1 MWVRLAISRVE
12 GWCDSLLRCAITYFC
27 RHARSCAPHALTKTG
42 RLGWCLL
49 SAPYRVNTFGALLS
63 FSTIIASG
71 ALLGVVTRTDL
82 RAAEFPQDLR
92 WSVAVSFC

>member
-1 MWVRLAISRVE
+1 
-12 GWCDSLLRCAITYFC
+12 
-27 RHARSCAPHALTKTG
+27 
-42 RLGWCLL
+42 LL

-71 ALLGVVTRTDL
+71 ALLGVGTRTDL

-92 WSVAVSFC
+92 WSVAVSFR